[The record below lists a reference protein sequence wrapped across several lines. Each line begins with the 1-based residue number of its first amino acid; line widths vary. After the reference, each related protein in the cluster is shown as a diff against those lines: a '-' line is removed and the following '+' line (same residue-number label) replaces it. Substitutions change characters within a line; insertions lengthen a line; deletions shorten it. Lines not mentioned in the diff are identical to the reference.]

1 MTLPSSGAISLN
13 EMHVEVGGT
22 SGSQVSINDS
32 DIRGLISK
40 SSGAQMSFNEWY
52 GASSGPALHNFD
64 LPNATFGSERTLV
77 QLQPSTTSWMNLLNY
92 ADDAFMADFS
102 HDGTKMF
109 VMGTP
114 RGSTA
119 DAALYRYDMSTAWDI
134 TTAVAQTGLSGTTNN
149 GYVIPRSIGGVSHIW
164 GGWNNPNTFKFF
176 NSGQGILVSY
186 QPSSNRGSLIYG
198 SMTTNYDPST
208 ATWSRLNFNINYMSR
223 SPNIAVTQDLKT
235 IMFSANYSSST
246 SPYGRLVRLVS
257 SSANAMSSGT
267 SAYTQ
272 TIYDYKVYDSPTSSS
287 NNVSRTWIFGLDVDM
302 SSTSSYAGGT
312 IITGYSNQ
320 YDKRYIHRYDDT
332 FNGSNSAFNQTSIA
346 GSAQTNALTPSESDA
361 YKAIRRIVINS
372 AGTKGLAQLGP
383 TASVSGDLSSTES
396 KNWTYPQRIVN
407 VTW

>member
-1 MTLPSSGAISLN
+1 
-13 EMHVEVGGT
+13 MHVEVGGS
-22 SGSQVSINDS
+22 SGSQVSLNDS

-40 SSGAQMSFNEWY
+40 GSGAQMSFNEWY
-52 GASSGPALHNFD
+52 GASSGPALHYFD

-77 QLQPSTTSWMNLLNY
+77 QLQPTNVGSGSSTQWMRLPNY

-109 VMGTP
+109 VMGYPATSSNI
-114 RGSTA
+114 G
-119 DAALYRYDMSTAWDI
+119 DASMYRYDMSTAWDI
-134 TTAVAQTGLSGTTNN
+134 TTAVGQTGLSGTTNN
-149 GYVIPRSIGGVSHIW
+149 GYVLPRTISSTSIAYGGYS
-164 GGWNNPNTFKFF
+164 NPNTFKFF
-176 NSGQGILVSY
+176 NSGQGILISY
-186 QPSSNRGSLIYG
+186 SPSGGRGSLIYG

-208 ATWSRLNFNINYMSR
+208 ATWSTLNFNINYMSKQF
-223 SPNIAVTQDLKT
+223 NIAVTQDLKT
-235 IMFSANYSSST
+235 IMFSANYSSSV
-246 SPYGRLVRLVS
+246 SPFGRLVRLVS

-287 NNVSRTWIFGLDVDM
+287 NNAGKTFIFGLSVDM
-302 SSTSSYAGGT
+302 SSTSTYAGGT

-332 FNGSNSAFNQTSIA
+332 FDGSSTVFNTSSTA
-346 GSAQTNALTPSESDA
+346 GSAATNALTPSESDA

-372 AGTKGLAQLGP
+372 AGTKGLAQLGS
-383 TASVSGDLSSTES
+383 TDNVSGDISSADQ
-396 KNWTYPQRIVN
+396 KDWTYPQRIVN